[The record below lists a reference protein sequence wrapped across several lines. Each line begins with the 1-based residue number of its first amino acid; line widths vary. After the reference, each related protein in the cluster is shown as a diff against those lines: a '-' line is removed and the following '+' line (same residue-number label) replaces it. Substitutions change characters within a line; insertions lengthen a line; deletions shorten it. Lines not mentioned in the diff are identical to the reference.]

1 MALSLRSK
9 PLSLNSKMRRHERSL
24 DDTLV
29 DGEKDEILDEF
40 VASFIDAAVGQE

>member
-1 MALSLRSK
+1 
-9 PLSLNSKMRRHERSL
+9 MRRHEERSL

-40 VASFIDAAVGQE
+40 VASFIDTI